1 MINAEL
7 LFSILALSIWL
18 ITALLPWQPWRVREV
33 LEADS
38 DYENFD
44 LHDVTVVIP
53 ARDEAEVISGTLN
66 ALKKQG
72 KGLNIIVVDDDS
84 SDATAS
90 IVENAGLP
98 GLKVIL
104 SKTLPSGWTGKLW
117 AQEQGLAE
125 VKTPRVLLL
134 DADIELVPGMLKA
147 LKLKM
152 TTENLQFVSL
162 MAVLRFQSF
171 WEKLLMPAFIYFFK
185 MIYPFALANNPSSNM
200 AAAAGGCIL
209 VEMQALKKIG
219 GMKAIKDAVIDDCT
233 LAKNIKKQ
241 GYRTWIGQTH
251 GVLSQRP
258 YVTLNEIWQM
268 VARTAY
274 TQLHY
279 SLLLLLGCTFIMVL
293 MYWWPVIALATQAGQ
308 WMVMMNLV
316 SCLLMM
322 ILYWPT
328 LNFYGLSIFWVLA
341 MPIVAAFFL
350 MMTWTSAFRYWR
362 GERSRWKGRSY
373 QKLSE

>member
-1 MINAEL
+1 MMNADF

-18 ITALLPWQPWRVREV
+18 VTALLPWQPWRVREV
-33 LEADS
+33 LEAES
-38 DYENFD
+38 DYEDFD

-66 ALKKQG
+66 ALKFQG
-72 KGLNIIVVDDDS
+72 KGLKVIVVDDDS
-84 SDATAS
+84 SDNTAS
-90 IVENAGLP
+90 IAKNSGLP
-98 GLKVIL
+98 GLRVIR
-104 SKTLPSGWTGKLW
+104 SKSLPPGWTGKLW

-125 VKTPRVLLL
+125 VNTPLVLLL

-147 LKLKM
+147 LKLKLS
-152 TTENLQFVSL
+152 TENLQFVSL

-171 WEKLLMPAFIYFFK
+171 WEKLLMPSFIYFFK
-185 MIYPFALANNPSSNM
+185 MIYPFALANNPSSTM

-209 VEMQALKKIG
+209 LERQALTKIG
-219 GMKAIKDAVIDDCT
+219 GMKAIREAVIDDCT
-233 LAKNIKKQ
+233 LAKTIKKQ
-241 GYRTWIGQTH
+241 GYRTWIGLTH

-279 SLLLLLGCTFIMVL
+279 SFLLLLGCTFIMVL
-293 MYWWPVIALATQAGQ
+293 MYWWPVIALVTQSDQ
-308 WMVMMNLV
+308 WIVIMDFL
-316 SCLLMM
+316 SCLLMTG
-322 ILYWPT
+322 LYWPI

-341 MPIVAAFFL
+341 MPVVAAFFL
-350 MMTWTSAFRYWR
+350 IMTWTSAVRYWK
-362 GERSRWKGRSY
+362 GERTRWKGRSY